1 FLPMRPVQILLNN
14 FLYDISEV
22 PIPMDSVDADLIRRP
37 RRWDMRLIRD
47 FMLVVGPVSS
57 LFDFLTF
64 WVLLRVLH
72 AGEALFQTG
81 WFVESLAT
89 QVLVIF
95 VIRTRGNPLRSRPS
109 RLLTLTS
116 LAVVALAAL
125 LPLTPLAPA
134 LGFVAPPPRFFL
146 ILAAMV
152 AVYLAGVQGVKTWFY
167 RRFFPPYPTG

>member
-1 FLPMRPVQILLNN
+1 M
-14 FLYDISEV
+14 
-22 PIPMDSVDADLIRRP
+22 
-37 RRWDMRLIRD
+37 
-47 FMLVVGPVSS
+47 
-57 LFDFLTF
+57 
-64 WVLLRVLH
+64 
-72 AGEALFQTG
+72 
-81 WFVESLAT
+81 
-89 QVLVIF
+89 LVIF
-95 VIRTRGNPLRSRPS
+95 IIRTRGNPLRSRPS

-167 RRFFPPYPTG
+167 RRFFPTYPTE